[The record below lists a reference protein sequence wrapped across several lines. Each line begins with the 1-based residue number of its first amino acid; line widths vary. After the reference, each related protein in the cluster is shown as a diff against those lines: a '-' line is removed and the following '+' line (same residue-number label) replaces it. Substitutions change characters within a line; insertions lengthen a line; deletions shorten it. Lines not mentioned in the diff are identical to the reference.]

1 MMNRFRTRTSP
12 AAPTPADTAAALA
25 ALAVCGVDDGDARR
39 ARLSRHVYRVRA
51 GHPSPIVPVMLGD
64 ETSALAAASTLLA
77 VGLLVP
83 AIRPPTVPAG
93 TCRLRVALSAAH
105 TDAMVDRL
113 VDALATIDTLTSAV
127 P

>member
-1 MMNRFRTRTSP
+1 
-12 AAPTPADTAAALA
+12 
-25 ALAVCGVDDGDARR
+25 
-39 ARLSRHVYRVRA
+39 
-51 GHPSPIVPVMLGD
+51 MLGD

-83 AIRPPTVPAG
+83 AIRPPTVAAG

-113 VDALATIDTLTSAV
+113 VDALATNDTLTNAV
-127 P
+127 PES